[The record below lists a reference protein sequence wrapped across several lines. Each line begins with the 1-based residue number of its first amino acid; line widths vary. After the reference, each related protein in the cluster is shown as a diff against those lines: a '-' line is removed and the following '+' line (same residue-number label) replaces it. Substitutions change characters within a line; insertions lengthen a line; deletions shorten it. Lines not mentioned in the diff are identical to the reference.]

1 MKPNLKIIR
10 ATHRP
15 VDIYADWR
23 AKIEATDWA
32 RVHIWGD
39 RNPPLDIADRPKR
52 SWR

>member
-15 VDIYADWR
+15 VDITALLRAD
-23 AKIEATDWA
+23 IEERDWDQ
-32 RVHIWGD
+32 VHIRAN